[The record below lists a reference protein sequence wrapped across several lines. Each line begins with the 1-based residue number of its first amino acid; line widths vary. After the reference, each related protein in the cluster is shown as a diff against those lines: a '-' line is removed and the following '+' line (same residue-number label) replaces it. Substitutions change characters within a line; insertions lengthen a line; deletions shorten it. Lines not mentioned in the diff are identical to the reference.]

1 MKFHSLI
8 ANNDPIERNIL
19 IKRAFSPFAVPSIVD
34 DVLIYAICALVNLT
48 QKLGPDLDVLD
59 KTLCKSLLQNK
70 KWLDRVAKVYEHRIT
85 HNLKFPD
92 YRTHGSLRL
101 STIGSLPQG
110 YWSSFKIDQMVV
122 DWSNNS
128 ADINYAIFLTAIFS
142 YQGQSTTLGQLI
154 LRENLKVNEC
164 LQQLGITQRNL
175 ECLKEGLKKVSD
187 DCTLTD
193 LTQPY
198 LSQLRFPSKEGYVS
212 LTPVVSSQMQIKL
225 HNWLKGKHQN
235 QWVHYC
241 QRPSSVGRVASSV
254 AGKLLVYRNR
264 FLDLNK
270 NHTQNPVQIYDNNQ
284 LLKVFEE
291 WLSVKSGLLP
301 SNHKK
306 NLLRSNLIQIDFVL
320 TSWIAFQYKKT
331 VDDLNTND
339 TDKIVADLNNYFATS
354 YTLKTL
360 SYKPD
365 IIRLLKQRVGRLLKQ
380 PHQEKEQCSEDGKL
394 NYIVLPDLKISHA
407 NGYASD
413 YVVGF
418 PSLIGCFGFV
428 HHFLRKLIGTGQD
441 IVSNTSFA
449 ICLHEY
455 GLHRRGVI
463 KELTINSMGGLA
475 APGVNDSAHSD
486 FKMTM
491 IIRMPKELT
500 IAQEMIP
507 LSIPQK
513 LCGGAVHSSISTLS
527 LNRVYGDIK
536 EALTQLPSTQGHWLT
551 PDNLKDEATEDTL
564 ENWLTVI
571 SKDYSKVITNVGYHF
586 LEKPYIKLASLQEY
600 KHAFV
605 EPVLGAVK
613 LCIFNPEKVE
623 DYFWQYT
630 VRDNSIF
637 VDNENY

>member
-1 MKFHSLI
+1 MEFHLLI
-8 ANNDPIERNIL
+8 ANNDPIERNTL
-19 IKRAFSPFAVPSIVD
+19 IKRAFSPFTVPSIVD
-34 DVLIYAICALVNLT
+34 DVLLNAICALVNLT
-48 QKLGPDLDVLD
+48 QKLSPDLDVLD

-70 KWLDRVAKVYEHRIT
+70 KWLGRIAKVYQYRIT

-92 YRTHGSLRL
+92 YRVHGPLRL
-101 STIGSLPQG
+101 NTIGSLPQG
-110 YWSSFKIDQMVV
+110 YWSSCKLDQMVV
-122 DWSNNS
+122 DWSNNA
-128 ADINYAIFLTAIFS
+128 ADVNYAIFLTAIFS
-142 YQGQSTTLGQLI
+142 YQGETTTLGQLI
-154 LRENLKVNEC
+154 LREDSKVNEC

-175 ECLKEGLKKVSD
+175 ESLKEGLKKVSD
-187 DCTLTD
+187 DCTLND

-198 LSQLRFPSKEGYVS
+198 LSQLRFPSREEYVS
-212 LTPVVSSQMQIKL
+212 LTPAVSSQMQIKL

-241 QRPSSVGRVASSV
+241 PRPSSIGRVITSV

-270 NHTQNPVQIYDNNQ
+270 NHTQPPTQIFDNNQ
-284 LLKVFEE
+284 FLKVLGE
-291 WLSVKSGLLP
+291 WINVKNGLLP
-301 SNHKK
+301 ANQKK
-306 NLLRSNLIQIDFVL
+306 AQLLSNLIEIDLVL

-380 PHQEKEQCSEDGKL
+380 PHQEKVQCSEDGKV
-394 NYIVLPDLKISHA
+394 NYIVLPDLNISHA

-428 HHFLRKLIGTGQD
+428 HHYLRKLIGTGQD

-475 APGVNDSAHSD
+475 APGVNDSAHCD

-491 IIRMPKELT
+491 IIRIPKELT
-500 IAQEMIP
+500 IVEEMIP

-527 LNRVYGDIK
+527 LNRVYGDINQAIK
-536 EALTQLPSTQGHWLT
+536 QLPSTQGRWLT
-551 PDNLKDEATEDTL
+551 PCNLKNEVTEDTF
-564 ENWLTVI
+564 ENWLSNI
-571 SKDYSKVITNVGYHF
+571 SVDYSKAITNVGYHF
-586 LEKPYIKLASLQEY
+586 LERPNTKHASLQGY

-605 EPVLGAVK
+605 EPVLGVVI
-613 LCIFNPEKVE
+613 LSIYNPEKVN

-637 VDNENY
+637 IDNENY

>member
-1 MKFHSLI
+1 MEFHSLI
-8 ANNDPIERNIL
+8 ANNDPIERNTL

-34 DVLIYAICALVNLT
+34 DVLINAICALVNLT

-70 KWLDRVAKVYEHRIT
+70 KWLGRVARVYQYRIT

-92 YRTHGSLRL
+92 YRVHGPLRL
-101 STIGSLPQG
+101 STIGYLPQG
-110 YWSSFKIDQMVV
+110 YWSSCKFDQRVV
-122 DWSNNS
+122 DWSNNA

-154 LRENLKVNEC
+154 LREDLKVNEC
-164 LQQLGITQRNL
+164 LQKLGLTQRNL
-175 ECLKEGLKKVSD
+175 ESLKEGLKQVSD

-225 HNWLKGKHQN
+225 HNWLKGKRQN

-241 QRPSSVGRVASSV
+241 QRPSSVGRVITSV

-270 NHTQNPVQIYDNNQ
+270 NHTQPPVQVFDNNQ
-284 LLKVFEE
+284 LQQVFEE
-291 WLSVKSGLLP
+291 WLSVKNGLLP
-301 SNHKK
+301 ANHKK
-306 NLLRSNLIQIDFVL
+306 ALLRSNLIQVDFVL
-320 TSWIAFQYKKT
+320 ASWITFQFKKT
-331 VDDLNTND
+331 VDDLSTNE
-339 TDKIVADLNNYFATS
+339 TDKIVTDLNNYFATS

-380 PHQEKEQCSEDGKL
+380 PYQEKEQSSEDCKV

-428 HHFLRKLIGTGQD
+428 HQFLRKLIGNHEG
-441 IVSNTSFA
+441 IVSNISFA

-455 GLHRRGVI
+455 ELHRRGVI
-463 KELTINSMGGLA
+463 KDLTMNSMGSLA
-475 APGVNDSAHSD
+475 ASGINDSAHCD

-491 IIRMPKELT
+491 VIRVPKELT
-500 IAQEMIP
+500 IAHEIIP

-527 LNRVYGDIK
+527 LNRMYGGIK
-536 EALTQLPSTQGHWLT
+536 EAITQLPSTQGRWVT
-551 PDNLKDEATEDTL
+551 PYNLKDEAPEDTL
-564 ENWLTVI
+564 ENWLSVI

-600 KHAFV
+600 KHVFV

-613 LCIFNPEKVE
+613 LRIFNPDKVA
-623 DYFWQYT
+623 DFFWLYT
-630 VRDNSIF
+630 VRDNSIL
-637 VDNENY
+637 VGNENY